1 MQMIGTL
8 INVGTVIIG
17 SLIGVI
23 LHSRFSKRFT
33 EIAFQAIGTFT
44 VFLGISMAFKSDAYL
59 IIVLS
64 LISGSLLG
72 EALKLEFRMDNLSE
86 RLKSRFRFKND
97 KFSEGLITAFLLF
110 CMGSMTILGA
120 IEEGLGG
127 KPNLLLTKSIMDGFA
142 AIALSSAL
150 GIGVLFSVI
159 PLLIYQGGLTLLTA
173 LLGNYFSEIYI
184 NNLTSVGG
192 ILLIGLA
199 LRILEL
205 KKIRVL
211 NMLPALIII
220 LLLTWIKNLL

>member
-1 MQMIGTL
+1 MTGTL
-8 INVGTVIIG
+8 VNVATVIVG
-17 SLIGVI
+17 SIIGVI
-23 LHSRFSKRFT
+23 LHKRFSKRFT
-33 EIAFQAIGTFT
+33 EVAFQGIGLFT
-44 VFLGISMAFKSDAYL
+44 IFLGVVMALKSDAYL

-64 LISGSLLG
+64 IISGSLLG
-72 EALKLEFRMDNLSE
+72 ETLNLEVWMDNLSE
-86 RLKSRFRFKND
+86 KLKGKLKSKND

-127 KPNLLLTKSIMDGFA
+127 KPNLLLTKAMMDGFA
-142 AIALSSAL
+142 AMALSSAL
-150 GIGVLFSVI
+150 GIGVMFSVV

-192 ILLIGLA
+192 ILLIGLGI
-199 LRILEL
+199 RILEL
-205 KKIRVL
+205 KQIRVL

-220 LLLTWIKNLL
+220 VLLTWIKNLL

>member
-1 MQMIGTL
+1 MIGTL
-8 INVGTVIIG
+8 INVGSVIIG
-17 SLIGVI
+17 STIGII
-23 LHSRFSKRFT
+23 LHSRFKKRFT
-33 EIAFQAIGTFT
+33 EIAFQAISIFT
-44 VFLGISMAFKSDAYL
+44 IFLGVSMAFKSNAYL

-64 LISGSLLG
+64 LISGSLIG
-72 EALKLEFRMDNLSE
+72 EAFNLEMWMDNLSE
-86 RLKSRFRFKND
+86 KLKAKLKRKDD
-97 KFSEGLITAFLLF
+97 KFSEGLVTAFLLF

-150 GIGVLFSVI
+150 GIGVMFSVI
-159 PLLIYQGGLTLLTA
+159 PLLIYQGGLTLLTS
-173 LLGNYFSEIYI
+173 LLGNYFNEIYI

-192 ILLIGLA
+192 ILLIGLGI
-199 LRILEL
+199 RILEL

-220 LLLTWIKNLL
+220 ILLTWIKSLI

>member
-1 MQMIGTL
+1 MIGTL
-8 INVGTVIIG
+8 INVVTVIIG
-17 SLIGVI
+17 SIIGVI
-23 LHSRFSKRFT
+23 LHNRFSKRFA
-33 EIAFQAIGTFT
+33 EVAFQGIGLFT
-44 VFLGISMAFKSDAYL
+44 IFLGVVMALKSDAYL

-64 LISGSLLG
+64 LISGSLIG
-72 EALKLEFRMDNLSE
+72 EALNLEVRMDNLSE
-86 RLKSRFRFKND
+86 KLKTRLKSKND
-97 KFSEGLITAFLLF
+97 KFSEGLVTAFLLF

-159 PLLIYQGGLTLLTA
+159 PLFIYQGGLTLLTA

-211 NMLPALIII
+211 NMLPALLIIV
-220 LLLTWIKNLL
+220 LLTWIRSLL